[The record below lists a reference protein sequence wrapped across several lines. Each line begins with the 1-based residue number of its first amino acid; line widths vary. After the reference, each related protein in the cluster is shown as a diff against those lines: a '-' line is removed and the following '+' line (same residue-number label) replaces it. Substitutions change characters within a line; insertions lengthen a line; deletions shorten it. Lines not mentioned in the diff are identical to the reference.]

1 MLFLG
6 QNKNSEGSKKTPES
20 VEKWRHSISSIELGL
35 VGFLVAAAY
44 LHFKHQS
51 IIRVKIKL
59 A

>member
-1 MLFLG
+1 V
-6 QNKNSEGSKKTPES
+6 KEAKKTPES
-20 VEKWRHSISSIELGL
+20 VEKWRHSISSIELGF

-51 IIRVKIKL
+51 IILVKIKL